1 MTGSGTAY
9 LISAQQQEAEAD
21 GAESTVA
28 SASPAVSALT
38 DPVADAGASAH
49 AVSIA
54 DSAAA
59 AGSMAAAEVAVEAE
73 TAAVADTEAR
83 QVDESVESANRVP
96 RPILAGAGVV
106 GLVLLAA
113 PLLVMALVNHADP
126 TPAPVLDP
134 AAFQDKAGPHGG
146 LVPGAQPDTGAA
158 GGLPNPVALAPPGA
172 PAGQQAAPGGLPAG
186 QAPPAAP
193 GGPPAAPQAPAGS
206 PPAAQS
212 AQPFVMVAGPGCS
225 AGSFG
230 KPGYY
235 TKGEEGW
242 LSSGSGGYGGDG
254 CNGGFYS
261 VPMSGD
267 NHDGDNSAVWNFTT
281 GPVSQGSCQ
290 VLVYVPTGD
299 ATRVGGNPSYYTVSS
314 GGSFQI
320 NQTQQQGRWVDAG
333 RFPVSGG
340 KVSVQLHSRGVD
352 WKNSGGLAHHAAAQ
366 MKVACT

>member
-1 MTGSGTAY
+1 MSRLEERMTGSGTAY
-9 LISAQQQEAEAD
+9 LISAQQQEAETDA
-21 GAESTVA
+21 AESTVA
-28 SASPAVSALT
+28 SPVSALS
-38 DPVADAGASAH
+38 DPVADAGTSAPSLSEKDGV
-49 AVSIA
+49 AV
-54 DSAAA
+54 
-59 AGSMAAAEVAVEAE
+59 AEVAVEAE
-73 TAAVADTEAR
+73 AATVDAR
-83 QVDESVESANRVP
+83 QADEPAESANRVS

-126 TPAPVLDP
+126 TPAPVPDP

-158 GGLPNPVALAPPGA
+158 GGLPNPAVPAPPGA

-186 QAPPAAP
+186 APPAAP
-193 GGPPAAPQAPAGS
+193 GGPPAAPQPPAGS

-212 AQPFVMVAGPGCS
+212 AQPFAMVAGPGCS

-235 TKGEEGW
+235 TKGDEGW
-242 LSSGSGGYGGDG
+242 LGSGSGGYGGDG
-254 CNGGFYS
+254 CNGSFYS

-267 NHDGDNSAVWNFTT
+267 NRDGDNSAVWNFTT

-290 VLVYVPTGD
+290 VLVYIPTGD

-333 RFPVSGG
+333 RFAVSGG
-340 KVSVQLHSRGVD
+340 KFSVQLHSRGVD

-366 MKVACT
+366 LKITCS